1 MSRKIEGTAAAGID
15 VDDGEERR
23 REVFRAFDQNG
34 NGFISPAD
42 LRRVMAD
49 LGENLTDE
57 EIDEMMQ
64 AAGSD
69 ADGKVNYE
77 SKLLI
82 Y

>member
-15 VDDGEERR
+15 NDDSEKN
-23 REVFRAFDQNG
+23 REVFRAFDRNG

-42 LRRVMAD
+42 LRHVMTD

-57 EIDEMMQ
+57 EIDEMMR

-69 ADGKVNYE
+69 GDGKVNYE